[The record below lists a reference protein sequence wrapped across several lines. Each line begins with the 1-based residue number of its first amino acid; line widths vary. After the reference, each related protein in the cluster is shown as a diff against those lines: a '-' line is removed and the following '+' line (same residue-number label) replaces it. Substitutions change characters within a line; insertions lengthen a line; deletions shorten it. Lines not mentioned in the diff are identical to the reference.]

1 MKEINKEQLLKKMR
15 IAWLV
20 LLVATL
26 ALLSIG
32 IYNLISD
39 NPFVGEIGAII
50 MTALGGFC
58 GMITFFLT
66 VFSFLVPAVMKY
78 SQVMSG
84 FDGSEAKE
92 LVNMQK
98 QIMQRQLE
106 DNIANSN
113 VAYEA
118 RYCRFCGKPI
128 HPDSKFCPFCGKD
141 LDSDTF

>member
-1 MKEINKEQLLKKMR
+1 MKSIDKEKLLKKMR
-15 IAWLV
+15 IAWLII
-20 LLVATL
+20 LVITI

-32 IYNLISD
+32 IYNLISN

-58 GMITFFLT
+58 GMIAFFLT
-66 VFSFLVPAVMKY
+66 VFCFLVPAVMKY
-78 SQVMSG
+78 TQAMSG

-92 LVNMQK
+92 LLDLQK
-98 QIMQRQLE
+98 QIMQRQL
-106 DNIANSN
+106 DDGATNSN

-141 LDSDTF
+141 LA

>member
-1 MKEINKEQLLKKMR
+1 MKAINKEQLLKKMR

-32 IYNLISD
+32 IYNLISN
-39 NPFVGEIGAII
+39 NPFVGKIGAII

-84 FDGSEAKE
+84 FDGKLLRNTSPCAQLQTAAGMLPSRKACLTCIFLVKLAKIV
-92 LVNMQK
+92 L
-98 QIMQRQLE
+98 L
-106 DNIANSN
+106 
-113 VAYEA
+113 
-118 RYCRFCGKPI
+118 
-128 HPDSKFCPFCGKD
+128 
-141 LDSDTF
+141 